1 MSRKIQLAVKR
12 ILDLIVAAFGLFLL
26 IPFFVLVGI
35 LIKLDSPGPIFFK
48 LMAAGRGGKPFGQ
61 YKFRTMVNDA
71 RQKAHPFETSATD
84 PRITSVGRFLR
95 RWSFDELPQLW
106 NILRGEMSL
115 VGPRP
120 TFLEVA
126 SRYSSFEARRLRIRP
141 GLTGLAQVHG
151 RNLLSWPER
160 VALDIEYIE
169 QYSLWLDT
177 KILIRTVPAVLES
190 RGVYGDDGKVRMH
203 DLA

>member
-1 MSRKIQLAVKR
+1 MSRKIQLGMKR
-12 ILDLIVAAFGLFLL
+12 ILDLIVAACGLLLL

-35 LIKLDSPGPIFFK
+35 LIKLDSPGPGFFS
-48 LMAAGRGGKPFGQ
+48 LRVAGRGGKPFGQ
-61 YKFRTMVNDA
+61 WKFRTMVNGA
-71 RQKAHPFETSATD
+71 RQIAHPFETSAAD
-84 PRITSVGRFLR
+84 PRITRVGRLLR
-95 RWSFDELPQLW
+95 RWSVDELPQLW
-106 NILRGEMSL
+106 NILWGEMSL

-126 SRYSSFEARRLRIRP
+126 SRYSRFEAGRLRMRP

-160 VALDIEYIE
+160 VALDMEYIE
-169 QYSLWLDT
+169 HYSLWLDS
-177 KILIRTVPAVLES
+177 KILIRTIPAVLES

>member
-1 MSRKIQLAVKR
+1 VSRKIQLAAKR
-12 ILDLIVAAFGLFLL
+12 ILDLIAAAFGLFLL
-26 IPFFVLVGI
+26 IPFFVLLGI
-35 LIKLDSPGPIFFK
+35 VIKLDSPGPIFFK
-48 LMAAGRGGKPFGQ
+48 LRVAGRGGKPFGQ
-61 YKFRTMVNDA
+61 CKFRTMVNGA

-84 PRITSVGRFLR
+84 PRITRVGRLLR

-126 SRYSSFEARRLRIRP
+126 SRYSSFEAGRLRMRP

-160 VALDIEYIE
+160 VALDLEYIE
-169 QYSLWLDT
+169 HYSLWLDS
-177 KILIRTVPAVLES
+177 KILIRTIPAVLES
-190 RGVYGDDGKVRMH
+190 KGVYGADGKVRMH
-203 DLA
+203 DPA

>member
-1 MSRKIQLAVKR
+1 VSRKIQLAVKR

-35 LIKLDSPGPIFFK
+35 LIKLDSPGPIFFE
-48 LMAAGRGGKPFGQ
+48 LRVAGRAGKPFGQ
-61 YKFRTMVNDA
+61 YKFRTMVNGA

-84 PRITSVGRFLR
+84 PRITSLGRFLR

-106 NILRGEMSL
+106 NVLRGEMSL

-120 TFLEVA
+120 TFIEVA
-126 SRYSSFEARRLRIRP
+126 SRYSSFDAGRLRMRP